1 MGAIDA
7 FSQNTL
13 SFSKVAEILNN
24 LISQGGGIQSQNKQ
38 VLQEIGLLNEYS
50 YIISDK
56 ANNEIVYYSKNNKI
70 IENLIPLKKMRSIFL
85 EWNKYLFDIRNE
97 ELANIQ
103 LFNMKIESFKSRSLK
118 KDFFQ
123 NNIKKYLFKDK
134 AFNKLLNYGI
144 PNKLRFFI
152 WDIVL
157 SEKYN
162 NNHYY
167 NYDQELKEYKILLG
181 KKGSDAQIEK
191 DINRTFM
198 KENEQTPNNIQ
209 ILKNILSCINIYNS
223 SGYCQGMNFIVGYL
237 LKMTNY
243 DEVKTFY
250 IFKNILFDIKGY
262 FEEGLPLLKKN
273 NNLFNIN
280 FKELCPKLYKHFQKH
295 DIVNEFWVS
304 KWLQTLF
311 TLSIPFE
318 ELTIIWDVLLIRG
331 FDFILYI
338 CLAIIEFIE
347 KDLLELKES
356 AEIVSYLEK
365 VLNARDIPA
374 QKKFFEESN
383 NFIIPLN
390 EVLGRAYD
398 LEKKNVGGNDKRPYY
413 DRRKSDSNLV
423 NFKFN
428 NLKELNKN
436 SNNIINKNDEQSII
450 SKKTSES
457 PINKNINS
465 SVNVLN
471 QKNNLQ
477 NPKNIAQNNIN
488 NNNIQDRKIPFYST
502 KTLETYNF
510 GDLNQNNIR
519 GNLQNNGKNLFN
531 KNSSVNLN
539 FAPVQFQYI
548 NNNALPNNMVNQNY
562 MMQYH

>member
-262 FEEGLPLLKKN
+262 FEEGFPLLKKN

-457 PINKNINS
+457 PINKNIIS

-477 NPKNIAQNNIN
+477 NPKNIAQNNI

>member
-457 PINKNINS
+457 PINKNIIS

-477 NPKNIAQNNIN
+477 NPKNIAQNNI

>member
-103 LFNMKIESFKSRSLK
+103 LFNMKIEGFKSRSLK

-356 AEIVSYLEK
+356 SEIVSYLEK

-436 SNNIINKNDEQSII
+436 SNNSINKNDEQSII

-488 NNNIQDRKIPFYST
+488 NNIQDRKIPFYST

-519 GNLQNNGKNLFN
+519 GNLQNNGKSLFN